1 MSRINSA
8 QQPLFAIAA
17 PIWHGLRE
25 SIGRYLPKTELL
37 RRTVPV
43 LIAIF
48 ASLAAIGLVTQTL
61 QSRQSAFSLAEER
74 LALMA
79 DLTAVRLKDEAL
91 KPDGNWQAALA
102 ASLPKGATQDE
113 RTALLADAD
122 GDIKARAPMM
132 TSENASLLAVL
143 GPQQPLTTFGA
154 SAGVLRITLTDGT
167 DAFVTVRDL
176 PEKNAQV
183 AFLQP
188 VHAALSSWRRDASL
202 EITLLD
208 LHRARARA
216 PRRRRLVPRPGG
228 GSTQRRRRR
237 PVTSPR
243 LCPLAPSGA
252 GISRADT
259 CIGPARCIASSAGC
273 RSTRPWPTAPSP
285 NRCIPMTISA
295 PPSIATCATA
305 DANSIRAS
313 ACAMPTDIGS
323 ACGCAVTSRATR
335 RRQSLCSR
343 QSPPSSSR
351 RSPPPSTP
359 MRGSATPWRPSRKP
373 SCCGTTRT
381 AW

>member
-17 PIWHGLRE
+17 PIWQGLRE

-122 GDIKARAPMM
+122 GNIKARAPMM
-132 TSENASLLAVL
+132 TSESASLLAVL

-154 SAGVLRITLTDGT
+154 SAGVLRMTLTDGT

-202 EITLLD
+202 EITLLICTGLVLALLGGGVWYLAPAEAARKED
-208 LHRARARA
+208 DVSRSPHRGLVCLPRLALESRARTRA
-216 PRRRRLVPRPGG
+216 LVRRDVSHPRPD
-228 GSTQRRRRR
+228 
-237 PVTSPR
+237 
-243 LCPLAPSGA
+243 A
-252 GISRADT
+252 
-259 CIGPARCIASSAGC
+259 AR
-273 RSTRPWPTAPSP
+273 
-285 NRCIPMTISA
+285 
-295 PPSIATCATA
+295 
-305 DANSIRAS
+305 
-313 ACAMPTDIGS
+313 
-323 ACGCAVTSRATR
+323 
-335 RRQSLCSR
+335 
-343 QSPPSSSR
+343 
-351 RSPPPSTP
+351 
-359 MRGSATPWRPSRKP
+359 
-373 SCCGTTRT
+373 
-381 AW
+381 